1 MTNAPRHDLDEA
13 IDRVA
18 AKMVAIDDDA
28 GLLQAAI
35 TRLPDRE
42 SRPWFLRMPVQAT
55 AAAALVLTAFLWAR
69 PIDRPALPIAI
80 APIQASA
87 PPVVAARMVVP
98 ATRRPDVRIPDPG
111 PHLRQGYGGQARL
124 PAVSTDR
131 PDHERSLAPVA
142 PIDAIELGGIATPS
156 IDLASPAAIAPLV
169 LTELALDTEGDS

>member
-35 TRLPDRE
+35 ARLPDRE
-42 SRPWFLRMPVQAT
+42 SRSWFLRMPVQAT
-55 AAAALVLTAFLWAR
+55 AAAALVLAAFLWAR

-111 PHLRQGYGGQARL
+111 PRIA
-124 PAVSTDR
+124 AVAVDR
-131 PDHERSLAPVA
+131 PDHERSLAPVD
-142 PIDAIELGGIATPS
+142 PIEAIELGGIATPS
-156 IDLASPAAIAPLV
+156 IDLESPAAIAPLV